1 MLALASVLILPFS
14 SNFPEL
20 YTNHYLLCN
29 CLLSAMLV
37 FIVSLGDN
45 FAFLPVFKE
54 LKKVKK
60 KETNGLMNSMNFTIT
75 KEPPYNLS

>member
-1 MLALASVLILPFS
+1 MALASVLILPFS

-37 FIVSLGDN
+37 FIVIGDN
-45 FAFLPVFKE
+45 FAFLPVFQGTDKWFNE
-54 LKKVKK
+54 FD
-60 KETNGLMNSMNFTIT
+60 EWIQ
-75 KEPPYNLS
+75 